1 MINLLNKEKILTGTR
16 FYFNKILLFWCTSA
30 KLSTSFPKLML
41 KSCSKD
47 KMHKSLN
54 RISII
59 VLRTCVFI
67 NFILLNVLS
76 HVVDETG
83 IVIAA
88 MTRDIIVG
96 NAGLN
101 GNDSSNQRKSAFICT
116 ANAFNTSICNKFS
129 TPG

>member
-1 MINLLNKEKILTGTR
+1 MFQEQLLKLMINLLNKEKNLTGTR

-30 KLSTSFPKLML
+30 KLSASFPKLMS
-41 KSCSKD
+41 KSRSTD
-47 KMHKSLN
+47 KIH

-67 NFILLNVLS
+67 NFMLLNFLS

-88 MTRDIIVG
+88 MTRDIIIG
-96 NAGLN
+96 NASIN
-101 GNDSSNQRKSAFICT
+101 GNNSSNKRKSAFI
-116 ANAFNTSICNKFS
+116 
-129 TPG
+129 